1 MLSQAMV
8 YHWLQLL
15 SQNLLQHSE
24 YLNQLDAEIGDADH
38 GVNIQRGCTLLV
50 SKLPS
55 LADMS
60 IAHLLQNLGF
70 VFLSGVGGASGP
82 LYYTLFQRAAHSV
95 EGKMALSV
103 DDLYRALLNGQQ
115 GVKTRG
121 YVQYQDKT
129 LYDIWYVATQTL
141 QRCVVNQQTMAQSL
155 IELEDA
161 CQQAA
166 RDSIALPAK
175 RGRAAYLG
183 EQSCGYLDPGI
194 ESSRVMIASLHQAF
208 EHLSAA

>member
-1 MLSQAMV
+1 MLTQAMV

-38 GVNIQRGCTLLV
+38 GVNIQRGCTLLI

-55 LADMS
+55 LSDMS

-82 LYYTLFQRAAHSV
+82 LYYTLFQRAACSV
-95 EGKMALSV
+95 EGKMTLSV
-103 DDLYRALLNGQQ
+103 EDLNRALITGQQ
-115 GVKTRG
+115 GIKIRG

-129 LYDIWYVATQTL
+129 LYDIWYVAAETL
-141 QRCVVNQQTMAQSL
+141 QRSVARQHTMAQSL
-155 IELEDA
+155 AALNHA
-161 CQQAA
+161 CQQVAH
-166 RDSIALPAK
+166 DSIPWPAK

-194 ESSRVMIASLHQAF
+194 ESSRVIIASLYQAF